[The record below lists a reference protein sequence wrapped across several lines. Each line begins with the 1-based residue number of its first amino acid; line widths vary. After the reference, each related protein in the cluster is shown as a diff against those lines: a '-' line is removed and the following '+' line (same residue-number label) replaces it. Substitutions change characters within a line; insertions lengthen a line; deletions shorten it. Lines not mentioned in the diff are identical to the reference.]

1 MIEFVDGFDL
11 SITGQSVLCTIVMEL
26 LDGLVEGKS
35 FEKSSVLKV
44 STKMYNIS
52 DRITISVLF
61 DQNYESFKHFR
72 LRALSIV

>member
-1 MIEFVDGFDL
+1 VIEFVDGFDL